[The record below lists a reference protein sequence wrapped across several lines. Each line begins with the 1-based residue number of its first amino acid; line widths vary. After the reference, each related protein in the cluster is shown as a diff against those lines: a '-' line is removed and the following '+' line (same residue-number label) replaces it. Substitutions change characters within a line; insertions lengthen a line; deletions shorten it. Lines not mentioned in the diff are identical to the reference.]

1 VVEVIVEPVVTGAG
15 GYPSDLTDE
24 QWTLVELL
32 LPPPRTGPKGGR
44 REKHPR
50 RRIVDAIFYVVRTGC
65 AWRQLPKDFPPW
77 QTVYWYFVRW
87 HDEGTVTRV
96 HDALRAQVRRAEGR
110 SEEPS
115 AGLIDSQSVRTADTV
130 PAATRGFDAGKKVKG
145 RKRFLVT
152 DTLGLLLAVH
162 VMTASIQDRDGAKRP
177 LLWARLDHPSVRKV
191 WADQGFTGRLVD
203 WTAQIL
209 GRELEIVRKDPG
221 QRGFRV
227 QPKRW
232 AIERTFSWLTAHRR
246 LARDYEHH
254 PARAETMIRWAMISV
269 MVRRLARGCPATRPG
284 PRPLRRI
291 AAE

>member
-1 VVEVIVEPVVTGAG
+1 MPCPVAEVVVEPAVTGAG

-24 QWTLVELL
+24 QWALVEPLF
-32 LPPPRTGPKGGR
+32 PPPRTGPKGGR

-65 AWRQLPKDFPPW
+65 AWRQLPRDFPPW

-87 HDEGTVTRV
+87 HDEGTVIRV
-96 HDALRAQVRRAEGR
+96 HDALRDQVRRAAGR
-110 SEEPS
+110 CEEPS

-130 PAATRGFDAGKKVKG
+130 SAATRGFDAGKKVKG

-162 VMTASIQDRDGAKRP
+162 VMAASVQDRDGAKRP

-191 WADQGFTGRLVD
+191 WADQGFAGRLVD
-203 WTAQIL
+203 WMAQIL
-209 GRELEIVRKDPG
+209 GRELEIVRKDLG
-221 QRGFRV
+221 QRGFQV

-254 PARAETMIRWAMISV
+254 PAHAETMIGV
-269 MVRRLARGCPATRPG
+269 MVRRLARGRPATRPG
-284 PRPLRRI
+284 PRPVHRTTG
-291 AAE
+291 A